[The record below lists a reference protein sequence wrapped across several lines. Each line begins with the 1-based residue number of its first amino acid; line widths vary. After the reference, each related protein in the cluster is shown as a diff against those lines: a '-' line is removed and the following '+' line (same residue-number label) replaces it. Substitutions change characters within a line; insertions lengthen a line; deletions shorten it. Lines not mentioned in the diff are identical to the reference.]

1 MTDGEHLAFG
11 ERYWRSTPA
20 AAHELAP
27 LAASTIDEATFRLL
41 ADSIPTLCWVANG
54 DGYIVWYNQRWHEY
68 CGSTAESMEGWGWTA
83 VHDPD
88 RLPEVIENW
97 TAAIVSGRPFE
108 MTFPLRGADGVFRPF
123 LTRVQ
128 PVRDA
133 AGQVGRWF
141 GVNMDVSNQLTAER
155 ALDAERDLSR
165 QVLEGMAE
173 GFGLMDPDFR
183 ILALNAEAMRLE
195 SRSRG
200 DIIGKTH
207 WEAYPGSEDSE
218 VGRLYKRAMAERVP
232 LSLEHHYAWEDGHST
247 WLDMRAYPV
256 AAGLAVFY
264 RDVSDRKRTE
274 AERDRAGEL
283 LGTFLQAVPG
293 VVYAKDRDG
302 RMLVANR
309 GTAELIGK
317 SPADFIG
324 RTDAEFLEDK
334 AQAAIIMETDRRI
347 LGSGRVETLEEAISL
362 PDGRP
367 AIWLSTKAPLLDA
380 GGAIVGLIG
389 SSVDVTAQIKA
400 REILARSRED
410 LEREVAE
417 RTAERDRVWRHSR
430 DLIVVVGTDGIFRS
444 VSPAWTAILGHQPV
458 EVVGRSVSEL
468 IWPDDAAL
476 TQSAL
481 ADASETDLTAFEN
494 RFTHKDGSARW
505 ISWHTSVAGDL
516 VYAYGRDVTAEKENA
531 AALQQAEA
539 ALRQAQ
545 KMEAVGQLT
554 GGLAHDFNN
563 LLTAITGSLDLLQ
576 MRMRQGRLE
585 NVARYVNAAQS
596 AAKRA
601 AALTHRLLAFSRR
614 QTLDPKP
621 TDVNRLASDMA
632 DLIRQTVGPEITVE
646 VVGTVGLWTALV
658 DSNQLEN
665 ALLNLSINARDA
677 MPDGGRL
684 TIETGNRWMD
694 ERAARERDVPP
705 GQYLSVCVSD
715 TGTGMSADVIAR
727 AFDPFFTTKPLGQG
741 TGLGLSMVYGFTR
754 QSGGQV
760 RIYSEVGS
768 GTVVCMY
775 LPRLYGGE
783 AQQEDDR
790 RVGELPRAEQGET
803 VLVVD
808 DEPTIRMLVSEVLLD
823 LGYLAIEAGDGAAG
837 LKVLESSTRIDLL
850 VTDVGLPGGMNGRQV
865 ADAARLLRPGLKV
878 LFITGYAENA
888 AVGNGHLDPGM
899 QVLTKPFNME
909 DLASRISGLIE
920 R

>member
-444 VSPAWTAILGHQPV
+444 VNPAWTAILGHQPV

-665 ALLNLSINARDA
+665 ALLNLSITARDA

>member
-444 VSPAWTAILGHQPV
+444 VNPAWTAILGHQPV

>member
-444 VSPAWTAILGHQPV
+444 VNPAWTAILGHQPV

-531 AALQQAEA
+531 AALQEAEA

>member
-1 MTDGEHLAFG
+1 MNDEEHLAFG
-11 ERYWRSTPA
+11 ERYWRAAPA
-20 AAHELAP
+20 VADELSPLSAP
-27 LAASTIDEATFRLL
+27 AIDGATFRLL
-41 ADSIPTLCWVANG
+41 ADGIPTLCWVANG
-54 DGYIVWYNQRWHEY
+54 DGYIVWYNKRWHDY

-88 RLPEVIENW
+88 CLPEVIENW

-141 GVNMDVSNQLTAER
+141 GVNTDISNQLTAER
-155 ALDAERDLSR
+155 ALGAERDLSR
-165 QVLEGMAE
+165 DVLEGMAE
-173 GFGLMDPDFR
+173 GFALMDPDFR

-232 LSLEHHYAWEDGHST
+232 LALEHHYSWEDGHST

-264 RDVSDRKRTE
+264 RDVSDRKRAE
-274 AERDRAGEL
+274 AERDRAGEM

-293 VVYAKDRDG
+293 VVYAKDREG

-309 GTAELIGK
+309 GTAELIGT
-317 SPADFIG
+317 SRADFIG

-347 LGSGRVETLEEAISL
+347 MESGRVETLEEAISL

-367 AIWLSTKAPLLDA
+367 AIWLSTKAPLRDA
-380 GGAIVGLIG
+380 RGAIVGLIG
-389 SSVDVTAQIKA
+389 SSVDVTEQIKA
-400 REILARSRED
+400 REVLARSRED
-410 LEREVAE
+410 LEHEIAA

-430 DLIVVVGTDGIFRS
+430 DLIVVVGTNGMFRS
-444 VSPAWTAILGHQPV
+444 VNPAWTAILGHEPV
-458 EVVGRSVSEL
+458 EVIGRSVQEF

-476 TQSAL
+476 TRSAL
-481 ADASETDLTAFEN
+481 AEATETDLTAFED
-494 RFTHKDGSARW
+494 RYVHKDGGPRW
-505 ISWHTSVAGDL
+505 ISWHTSVEGDL

-585 NVARYVNAAQS
+585 NVDRYVNAAQS

-632 DLIRQTVGPEITVE
+632 DLIRRTVGPEIAVE

-658 DSNQLEN
+658 DPNQLEN
-665 ALLNLSINARDA
+665 ALLNLCINARDA
-677 MPDGGRL
+677 MPEGGRL

-694 ERAARERDVPP
+694 ERAARERDVPA

-715 TGTGMSADVIAR
+715 TGTGMAADVIAR

-741 TGLGLSMVYGFTR
+741 TGLGLSMVYGFAR

-775 LPRLYGGE
+775 LPRLYASE
-783 AQQEDDR
+783 APQEDDR
-790 RVGELPRAEQGET
+790 QQSELPRAEQGET

-808 DEPTIRMLVSEVLLD
+808 DEPTIRMLVSEVLVD
-823 LGYLAIEAGDGAAG
+823 LGYLAVEAGDGAAG
-837 LKVLESSTRIDLL
+837 LKVLESGTRIDLL

-865 ADAARLLRPGLKV
+865 ADAARVLRPGLKV

-909 DLASRISGLIE
+909 DLASRIRGLIE
-920 R
+920 S

>member
-1 MTDGEHLAFG
+1 MNDDEHLAFG
-11 ERYWRSTPA
+11 ERYWRAAPA
-20 AAHELAP
+20 VVDELSPLSAP
-27 LAASTIDEATFRLL
+27 AIDGATFRLL
-41 ADSIPTLCWVANG
+41 ADGIPTLCWVANG
-54 DGYIVWYNQRWHEY
+54 DGYIVWYNKRWHDY

-88 RLPEVIENW
+88 CLPEVIENW

-141 GVNMDVSNQLTAER
+141 AVNTDISNQLTAER
-155 ALDAERDLSR
+155 ALGAERDLSR
-165 QVLEGMAE
+165 DVLEGMAE
-173 GFGLMDPDFR
+173 GFALMDPDFR

-232 LSLEHHYAWEDGHST
+232 LALEHHYSWEDGHST

-264 RDVSDRKRTE
+264 RDVSDRKRAE
-274 AERDRAGEL
+274 AERDRAGEM

-293 VVYAKDRDG
+293 VVYAKDREG

-309 GTAELIGK
+309 GTAALIGTP
-317 SPADFIG
+317 PADFIG

-334 AQAAIIMETDRRI
+334 AEAAIIMETDRRI
-347 LGSGRVETLEEAISL
+347 MESGRVETLEEAISL

-367 AIWLSTKAPLLDA
+367 AIWLSTKAPLRDA
-380 GGAIVGLIG
+380 RGAIVGLIG
-389 SSVDVTAQIKA
+389 SSVDVTEQIKA
-400 REILARSRED
+400 REVLARSRED
-410 LEREVAE
+410 LEREIAA

-430 DLIVVVGTDGIFRS
+430 DLIVVVGTDGMFRS
-444 VSPAWTAILGHQPV
+444 VNPAWTAILGHEPA
-458 EVVGRSVSEL
+458 EVIGRSIHEF

-476 TQSAL
+476 TRSAL
-481 ADASETDLTAFEN
+481 AEASETDLTAFEN
-494 RFTHKDGSARW
+494 RYVHKDGGPRW
-505 ISWHTSVAGDL
+505 ISWHTSVEGDL

-585 NVARYVNAAQS
+585 NVDRHVNAAQS

-632 DLIRQTVGPEITVE
+632 DLIRRTVGPEIAVE

-658 DSNQLEN
+658 DPNQLEN
-665 ALLNLSINARDA
+665 ALLNLCINARDA
-677 MPDGGRL
+677 MPEGGRL

-694 ERAARERDVPP
+694 ERAARERDVPA

-715 TGTGMSADVIAR
+715 TGTGMAADVIAR

-741 TGLGLSMVYGFTR
+741 TGLGLSMVYGFAR

-775 LPRLYGGE
+775 LPRLYASE
-783 AQQEDDR
+783 APQEDDR
-790 RVGELPRAEQGET
+790 QQGELPRAEQGET

-808 DEPTIRMLVSEVLLD
+808 DEPTIRMLVSEVLVD
-823 LGYLAIEAGDGAAG
+823 LGYLAVEAGDGAAG
-837 LKVLESSTRIDLL
+837 LKVLESGTRIDLL

-865 ADAARLLRPGLKV
+865 ADAARVLRPGLKV

-909 DLASRISGLIE
+909 DLASRIRGLIE
-920 R
+920 S